1 MITQLEPESSK
12 DALINLLETGSDEEL
27 ANAAGSLFAAAE
39 DDPGFANIAAD
50 WLQYGRYGVGK
61 DEKRAAL
68 FRAKAV
74 DALIPD
80 AVYDHA
86 LILEGGDED
95 GAKKALPYYILAAA
109 LGDPDAMSALSEY
122 FLYGEGVEVD
132 YFVAGAL
139 TKHANLIRP
148 NGVRSRIT

>member
-1 MITQLEPESSK
+1 METPLEPQTSK

-27 ANAAGSLFAAAE
+27 AKAAGSLFSAAE

-50 WLQYGRYGVGK
+50 WLQYGRYGVAK

-68 FRAKAV
+68 FRAKAI

-86 LILEGGDED
+86 LIIESGADD
-95 GAKKALPYYILAAA
+95 GAKKALPFYILAAA

-122 FLYGEGVEVD
+122 FLYGEEVDTD

-139 TKHANLIRP
+139 TKHANFIRQKE
-148 NGVRSRIT
+148 REAE